1 MRASPRRW
9 NLTVCVDATLIA
21 ARYIGP
27 TFLRTLSNTWRFRL
41 LDTDGRRVDVRPRA
55 ARGIYALWHSQQL
68 ALTLAHRNQNIAVI
82 VSRHRDGE
90 IISRMVAGIGY
101 RTIRGSS
108 TRGGSAALR
117 EFIRAAAEGHSLAIT
132 TDGPQGPARR
142 CKPGAVLASARTGL
156 PIVPVAAAASR
167 VWQVSSW
174 DEFFVPKPGSV
185 VYLNYGE
192 PIPVPADIEREAL
205 ADWQDRVTSAQ
216 NAASTVC
223 ENAVARTLG
232 KNSP

>member
-1 MRASPRRW
+1 MG
-9 NLTVCVDATLIA
+9 VDATLIA

-27 TFLRTLSNTWRFRL
+27 TFLRTLVNTWRFRL
-41 LDTDGRRVDVRPRA
+41 LDTDGRRVDARPRA
-55 ARGIYALWHSQQL
+55 ARGIYSLWHSQQL

-90 IISRMVAGIGY
+90 IIARMVEGIGF

-108 TRGGSAALR
+108 TRGGSPALR
-117 EFIRAAAEGHSLAIT
+117 EFIRAAAEGHPLAIT

-142 CKPGAVLASARTGL
+142 CKPGVVLASARTGL

-167 VWQVSSW
+167 VWRVSSW

-185 VYLNYGE
+185 VYLSYGE
-192 PIPVPADIEREAL
+192 PITVPADITREAL
-205 ADWQDRVTSAQ
+205 AEWQDRVTKAQ

-223 ENAVARTLG
+223 ENEVARALG
-232 KNSP
+232 NDSP

>member
-1 MRASPRRW
+1 MG
-9 NLTVCVDATLIA
+9 VDATLIA

-27 TFLRTLSNTWRFRL
+27 TFLRTLCRSWRFRL
-41 LDTDGRRVDVRPRA
+41 LDTDGRRVDTRPRA

-68 ALTLAHRNQNIAVI
+68 ALTLGHRDQNIAVI

-90 IISRMVAGIGY
+90 IISRMVEGIGF

-108 TRGGSAALR
+108 TRGGSPALR
-117 EFIRAAAEGHSLAIT
+117 GFIRAAAEGHPLAIT
-132 TDGPQGPARR
+132 TDGPQGPARQ

-167 VWQVSSW
+167 VWRVNSW

-185 VYLNYGE
+185 VYLSYGE
-192 PIPVPADIEREAL
+192 PIPVPADIAREAL
-205 ADWQDRVTSAQ
+205 ADWQDRVTKAQ

-223 ENAVARTLG
+223 ENAVTRALG
-232 KNSP
+232 NNSP

>member
-1 MRASPRRW
+1 MRASPRRRD
-9 NLTVCVDATLIA
+9 LTVGVDATLIA

-27 TFLRTLSNTWRFRL
+27 TFLRTLCRSWRFRL
-41 LDTDGRRVDVRPRA
+41 LDTDGRRVDTRPRA

-68 ALTLAHRNQNIAVI
+68 ALTLGHRDQNIAVI

-90 IISRMVAGIGY
+90 IISRMVEGIGF

-108 TRGGSAALR
+108 TRGGSPALR
-117 EFIRAAAEGHSLAIT
+117 EFIRAAAEGHPLAIT

-156 PIVPVAAAASR
+156 SIVPVAAAASR
-167 VWQVSSW
+167 VWRVNSW
-174 DEFFVPKPGSV
+174 DEFIVPKPGSV
-185 VYLNYGE
+185 VYLSYGE
-192 PIPVPADIEREAL
+192 PIPVPADIAREAL
-205 ADWQDRVTSAQ
+205 ADWQDRVTKAQ

-223 ENAVARTLG
+223 ENAVTRALG
-232 KNSP
+232 NDSP

>member
-1 MRASPRRW
+1 MGA
-9 NLTVCVDATLIA
+9 DATLIA

-27 TFLRTLSNTWRFRL
+27 TFLRSLGNTWRIRL
-41 LDTDGRRVDVRPRA
+41 LDANGRPVDIRPRA
-55 ARGIYALWHSQQL
+55 GRGIYALWHSQQL
-68 ALTLAHRNQNIAVI
+68 ALTLANRDQNIAVI

-90 IISRMVAGIGY
+90 IISRMVEGIGY

-167 VWQVSSW
+167 VWRVSSW

-185 VYLNYGE
+185 VYLSHGD
-192 PIPVPADIEREAL
+192 PIMVPADVAREAL

-223 ENAVARTLG
+223 ENAVARSLG
-232 KNSP
+232 TDSP

>member
-1 MRASPRRW
+1 MRASPRRRD
-9 NLTVCVDATLIA
+9 LTVGVDATLIA

-27 TFLRTLSNTWRFRL
+27 TFLRTLCRSWRFRL
-41 LDTDGRRVDVRPRA
+41 LDTDGRRVDTRPRA
-55 ARGIYALWHSQQL
+55 ARGIYA
-68 ALTLAHRNQNIAVI
+68 ALTLGHRDQNIAVI

-90 IISRMVAGIGY
+90 IISRMVEGIGF

-108 TRGGSAALR
+108 TRGGSPALR
-117 EFIRAAAEGHSLAIT
+117 EFIRAAAEGHPLAIT

-167 VWQVSSW
+167 VWRVNSW
-174 DEFFVPKPGSV
+174 DEFFVPKHGSV
-185 VYLNYGE
+185 VYLSYGE
-192 PIPVPADIEREAL
+192 PIPVPADIAREAL
-205 ADWQDRVTSAQ
+205 ADWQDRVTKAQ

-223 ENAVARTLG
+223 ENAVKRALG
-232 KNSP
+232 NDSP

>member
-1 MRASPRRW
+1 MRASPRRRD
-9 NLTVCVDATLIA
+9 LTVGVDATLIA

-27 TFLRTLSNTWRFRL
+27 TFLRTLCRSWRFRL
-41 LDTDGRRVDVRPRA
+41 LDTDGRRVDARPRA

-68 ALTLAHRNQNIAVI
+68 ALTLGHRDQNIAVI

-90 IISRMVAGIGY
+90 IISRMVEGIGF

-108 TRGGSAALR
+108 TRGGSPALR
-117 EFIRAAAEGHSLAIT
+117 EFIRAAAEGHPLAIT

-167 VWQVSSW
+167 VWRVNSW

-185 VYLNYGE
+185 VYLSYGE
-192 PIPVPADIEREAL
+192 PIPVPADIAREAL
-205 ADWQDRVTSAQ
+205 ADWQDRVTKAQ

-223 ENAVARTLG
+223 ENAVKRALG
-232 KNSP
+232 NDSP